1 MASKIVVAT
10 LAVPLVAETEKFSTG
25 LQKSNKEAKEW
36 GRSVGD
42 STKAVGEKLRDARGR
57 FIATGKGASDA
68 GGKLRVFGV
77 NLDFVKKAAKT
88 LGQGLKIGVVAGLSA
103 VGAVGAIAVTAIGAV
118 GAALGA
124 LAIKAAP
131 LEGIGIAFNRMAE
144 RANISLGALRQA
156 AAGTISDF
164 ELMRQANVALTGAGE
179 ELGRQFGAALP
190 QLLEGARAAAKATGQ
205 DVDFLF
211 QSLVSGVKRTSPML
225 IDNTGLV
232 LKLGEANQALANDL
246 GISVEALS
254 AEQKQIA
261 ILNATTEAAAKL
273 ADEMGTS
280 TLTASEQIAGFS
292 TTLKNAADQ
301 IGLSLAP
308 DVGRLIGMLKDLAQT
323 ALAPIVNLVKTGIAP
338 AFSLF
343 VDGIQNL
350 VGPITEVDTQMEATI
365 RNARRMGTTL
375 TELANSATSAGE
387 DFVSGLVSKLASA
400 AENALR
406 WGVNI
411 TTQLATGL
419 IQGAAQAITAAMNF
433 ISNMLSSW
441 LSSGSPP
448 RVAKDIIK
456 WGTSA
461 MNEYLRGFTEASFDL
476 LEGLQGPLQSVLTSL
491 VDTGALGADVARDAF
506 RDMSA
511 QIAIAVKDFQ
521 ETGKVST
528 ELFDNLRKVGGEFGQ
543 DLARLAKLQIN
554 LAGAIDTVRKAE
566 EALTKA
572 QEKQDTAQDRLTA
585 AQADFNK
592 ALAEG
597 ASPEILAAK
606 RAEIEAAKKGL
617 STAKSEVKEATRAKD
632 AAKKKIDPLKAQV
645 KLQERLIK
653 QLTQMTKG
661 QSAVAKS
668 VAAAAKAAAG
678 AVGVGG
684 GAALAGIGGG
694 ISLPTIDTD
703 TLDTVFED
711 AKDSIAEK
719 LTDIFQPLIDAWEN
733 LKDPFDKMNEA
744 WERLKTN
751 VSDAGDAISE
761 KLAGPIQIITDAF
774 QGLWDLVVPITIGAG
789 ILLIAANLET
799 LAIGALILAG
809 NLGAAATAAAA
820 AAGAFALAALPVI
833 ALGVALFALGLLWKK
848 YGAQVKETLK
858 QIGFIILFWMT
869 KASETIRNILSSI
882 SENWSSVWDNALI
895 ILGVMWDTAVVTVET
910 KAQEIF
916 DAITGKIEE
925 IKSWI
930 SLQVAIFKQLGL
942 DMIEG
947 LKAGIKEKFAEILAF
962 LSDVAAAMLAE
973 IEDVFGISSKSKVM
987 MRIGRDLMDGL
998 EAGVSINANVPAAAT
1013 IGAVSNVISSAID
1026 NSRSAT
1032 LNVSTRATTP
1042 DVIGGFETARAL
1054 WR

>member
-10 LAVPLVAETEKFSTG
+10 LAVPIVAETAEFTKG
-25 LQKSNKEAKEW
+25 L
-36 GRSVGD
+36 
-42 STKAVGEKLRDARGR
+42 
-57 FIATGKGASDA
+57 A
-68 GGKLRVFGV
+68 G
-77 NLDFVKKAAKT
+77 AAKNAASWAA
-88 LGQGLKIGVVAGLSA
+88 GIGKTVAKAGFAVMAAGAAGAVAGI
-103 VGAVGAIAVTAIGAV
+103 GAVTA
-118 GAALGA
+118 ALGKLA
-124 LAIKAAP
+124 LKAAP
-131 LEGIGIAFNRMAE
+131 LEGIGMAFDRMAE
-144 RANISLGALRQA
+144 RANVSLGALRQA

-164 ELMRQANVALTGAGE
+164 ELMRQANVALTGAGVE
-179 ELGRQFGAALP
+179 FGQEFGKALP
-190 QLLEGARAAAKATGQ
+190 QLLEGARAAARATGQ
-205 DVDFLF
+205 DVNFLF
-211 QSLVSGVKRTSPML
+211 NSLVTGVKRSSPLL
-225 IDNTGLV
+225 IDNTGIV
-232 LKLGEANQALANDL
+232 LKLGEANQKLADDL
-246 GISVEALS
+246 GVSVAALT

-261 ILNATTEAAAKL
+261 ILNATTEAAGRL
-273 ADEMGTS
+273 ADEMGLS
-280 TLTASEQIAGFS
+280 TLTTAERIAGF
-292 TTLKNAADQ
+292 TATLKNAGDQ
-301 IGLSLAP
+301 IGLALTP
-308 DVGRLIGMLKDLAQT
+308 DVGRLIGMLNDLAQS
-323 ALAPIVNLVKTGIAP
+323 ALVPIVNLIQTGIAP

-343 VDGIQNL
+343 VDKLQGI
-350 VGPITEVDTQMEATI
+350 VGPITETSTQMEATT

-375 TELANSATSAGE
+375 TELANTATSTGE
-387 DFVSGLVSKLASA
+387 KFTSGLVDKLTMA

-419 IQGAAQAITAAMNF
+419 IQGAVQAITTAMNF

-441 LSSGSPP
+441 LAPGSPP
-448 RVAKDIIK
+448 RVARDIVK

-461 MNEYLRGFTEASFDL
+461 MNEYLRGFTEASFDM

-511 QIAIAVKDFQ
+511 QITIAVSDFQ
-521 ETGKVST
+521 KTGKVST

-543 DLARLAKLQIN
+543 DLVKLAEKQIA

-572 QEKQDTAQDRLTA
+572 QEKQDAAQDRLTT
-585 AQADFNK
+585 AQSDFNK

-597 ASPEILAAK
+597 ASPKILAAK
-606 RAEIEAAKKGL
+606 RAEIEAAKQGL
-617 STAKSEVKEATRAKD
+617 STAKSEVSQAAKAKE

-661 QSAVAKS
+661 QDTVAKS
-668 VAAAAKAAAG
+668 MAAAMKVAGGAA
-678 AVGVGG
+678 GG
-684 GAALAGIGGG
+684 GAAAVGGLA
-694 ISLPTIDTD
+694 LPSVALPEIDTGS
-703 TLDTVFED
+703 LASVFEN
-711 AKDSIAEK
+711 AKEDIREK

-733 LKDPFDKMNEA
+733 LKEPFVEMNEA

-809 NLGAAATAAAA
+809 NLGAAATAAAT

-858 QIGFIILFWMT
+858 QIGFIVLFWMT
-869 KASETIRNILSSI
+869 KASETIRDILSSI
-882 SENWSSVWDNALI
+882 SENWSSVWDNALV
-895 ILGVMWDTAVVTVET
+895 ILGVMWDAAVVTVET

-925 IKSWI
+925 IKQWI
-930 SLQVAIFKQLGL
+930 SDQVAFFKQLGI
-942 DMIEG
+942 DIIDG
-947 LKAGIKEKFAEILAF
+947 LKAGIKEKFADILNF
-962 LSDVAAAMLAE
+962 LSSVAAQMLAE
-973 IEDVFGISSKSKVM
+973 IEETFGISSKSKVM
-987 MRIGRDLMDGL
+987 MRIGRDLMSGL
-998 EAGVSINANVPAAAT
+998 EAGISVSADVPATAA
-1013 IGAVSNVISSAID
+1013 IGAVSNVISTAID

-1032 LNVSTRATTP
+1032 LNISTQATTP
-1042 DVIGGFETARAL
+1042 GVIGGFETARAL